1 MLTETTLSWLG
12 VLFCFSQSA
21 AFSGLTIGLFGLSP
35 LRLEVEVESGN
46 KDAARILELR
56 RDSNLLLATLLWGNV
71 SVNVF
76 LTLLSESLLAGVAA
90 FAFSTFGITL
100 FGEILPQA
108 YFSRNALR
116 MGVRLYPLIWVYRLL
131 LYPVTKPSAMLL
143 DWWLGKEGVTYFNEQ
158 DFRIMLH
165 KHMHAEDSDIDP
177 LEGIGALNFLSLDD
191 LPIAEEGELVDPDSI
206 IALKCS
212 SDLPMLPDFERHPND
227 PFLRQVQASG
237 KKWVILTDL
246 EGFPRLVLNA
256 DSFLRDALFGDEP
269 FRPYSYCHRP
279 IVITDP
285 ATPLGQALQH
295 LRVHPEH
302 AEDDVIDND
311 LILCWDGV
319 RRIITGAD
327 LLGRLLR
334 GIAKRQGRFA
344 ARPIASP
351 STEND

>member
-1 MLTETTLSWLG
+1 MENLLTWLG
-12 VLFCFSQSA
+12 MLFCISQSA

-46 KDAARILELR
+46 QDAARILEMR

-71 SVNVF
+71 GVNVL
-76 LTLLSESLLAGVAA
+76 LTLLSESVLAGVAA
-90 FAFSTFGITL
+90 FLFSTIGITL

-116 MGVRLYPLIWVYRLL
+116 MGIRLYPLIWMYRVL
-131 LYPVTKPSAMLL
+131 LYPVTKPSALLL
-143 DWWLGKEGVTYFNEQ
+143 DWWLGKEGVSYFNEQ

-165 KHMHAEDSDIDP
+165 KHMQAEDSDIDP
-177 LEGIGALNFLSLDD
+177 LEGIGALNFLSIDD
-191 LPIAEEGELVDPDSI
+191 IPIAEEGELVDPESI
-206 IALKCS
+206 IALRCD
-212 SDLPMLPDFERHPND
+212 SDLPTLPSFERAPED
-227 PFLRQVQASG
+227 PFLLQVQSSG

-246 EGFPRLVLNA
+246 DGFPRLVLNA
-256 DSFLRDALFGDEP
+256 DSFLRDALFGVEP

-285 ATPLGQALQH
+285 ETPLGHALQH

-319 RRIITGAD
+319 RKIITGAD

-334 GIAKRQGRFA
+334 GIAKRQVRFA
-344 ARPIASP
+344 VRPMPPP
-351 STEND
+351 STEHD